1 MDSQQEK
8 TKARSKNYSQEE
20 INTLVDL
27 VHENK
32 SRLFGSSSA
41 SLTFEEKASLWN
53 QIASGLTTQH
63 GVHRSRDDVTKKWS
77 NLLCKHKPLIAD
89 KIKSIRKTGGGPADA
104 ELTPLEEKIHSIR
117 GTETFEGIS
126 CGIDVS
132 AEPQSSQLSADQML
146 ISPSVPF
153 DGEVPAAAVSRKRK
167 HPQLVTSIDID
178 DTKRILIA
186 KEDEKL
192 ELLREIKENL
202 LSIGNVLQS
211 LPEMV
216 QNQTTIIN
224 LLAQQSFP
232 FVAPS
237 RFPTNF
243 PPGNVP

>member
-1 MDSQQEK
+1 MDPQQEK

-27 VHENK
+27 LQENK
-32 SRLFGSSSA
+32 ARLFGSFSA
-41 SLTFEEKASLWN
+41 SLTFEEKASLWD
-53 QIASGLTTQH
+53 QIASGLTSQH

-132 AEPQSSQLSADQML
+132 AEPQSSQLSDQML

-153 DGEVPAAAVSRKRK
+153 DDEVAVSRKRK

-192 ELLREIKENL
+192 VLLRDIKENL
-202 LSIGNVLQS
+202 AYIGNVLQLLS
-211 LPEMV
+211 EMYQLLGTVVLLPIV
-216 QNQTTIIN
+216 
-224 LLAQQSFP
+224 LLE
-232 FVAPS
+232 VW
-237 RFPTNF
+237 N
-243 PPGNVP
+243 GNVLLIEIIYSVSHLEVP